1 MVKTKGKVFIADADQ
16 KTVVLVKDA
25 LKAQGYS
32 VYSAINGAKALE
44 TIIEQLPD
52 IIILGMQL
60 PIIDTEKLRDILS
73 ANPKT
78 DKLPLIFMGTHEQLN
93 SMIERGEKV
102 IEKPVRIDELIT
114 TVANIYQKRQ
124 KTIELSK
131 ANKEIE
137 GNLSQISLTDLLQ
150 IFSMNKKDGTITIY
164 SDKGSGFI
172 YLQDG
177 NIINATFDK
186 VEGVKAFYRLLS
198 IRNGKFE
205 FIPHRALT
213 PIRITSSTE
222 SLLMEGMRQ
231 MDEMKKHK
239 NLFPPLDATVKLK
252 KKLSELPKQV
262 RTITQEVLL
271 LLEFYNKVEDIV
283 DNCTFP
289 DYDVLRVLVALL
301 EKGIIEIVQQTAPKV
316 VEQQTNLLANE
327 EIYRLLEIVST
338 NKHTRLEL
346 HRGKIIVMSA
356 NYNALKFFI
365 NSINSMPKFTLNTSF
380 ALSNRDNNNII
391 LGEIGTLSLT
401 ELLTIELIAI
411 PPLPEY
417 GPLWMALS
425 NSAVGTIVLFD
436 KGSKEVLNSFLSTI
450 NSFKEAKYLPTVY
463 VFVTSNNIGPKTK
476 IESTLK
482 KLLSASDD
490 EPIFVLGNDVSET
503 FNVIPT
509 LLRKV
514 INP

>member
-1 MVKTKGKVFIADADQ
+1 MVKTKGKIFIADTDQ
-16 KTVVLVKDA
+16 KSLVLIKDA
-25 LKAQGYS
+25 LKTQGYT

-44 TIIEQLPD
+44 IIIEQLPD
-52 IIILGMQL
+52 IIILGMGL
-60 PIIDTEKLRDILS
+60 PIIDTEKLRDIIS
-73 ANPKT
+73 VNPKT
-78 DKLPLIFMGTHEQLN
+78 DKLALIFMGTAEQLS
-93 SMIERGEKV
+93 SMVERGEKV
-102 IEKPVRIDELIT
+102 ITKPFRIDELIA
-114 TVANIYQKRQ
+114 TVSNIYQKRR

-131 ANKEIE
+131 ENKEIE

-164 SDKGSGFI
+164 SDKGTGFI

-177 NIINATFDK
+177 NVVNATFEK

-198 IRNGKFE
+198 IKNGKFE
-205 FIPHRALT
+205 FIPHKALT
-213 PIRITSSTE
+213 PVRISSTTE

-231 MDEMKKHK
+231 IDEMKKNK
-239 NLFPPLDATVKLK
+239 NIFPPLDAVVKLK

-301 EKGIIEIVQQTAPKV
+301 EKGIIEIVKQAPPKLA
-316 VEQQTNLLANE
+316 EQQLPLLAND

-338 NKHTRLEL
+338 NKHTKLEL
-346 HRGKIIVMSA
+346 HRGKIIVMPA
-356 NYNALKFFI
+356 NYNSLKSFI
-365 NSINSMPKFTLNTSF
+365 NSINNMPKFTLNASF
-380 ALSNRDNNNII
+380 AMSNRDDVI

-401 ELLTIELIAI
+401 ELLSIELVAL
-411 PPLPEY
+411 PPLLEY

-425 NSAVGTIVLFD
+425 NSAVGTLVLFD
-436 KGSKEVLNSFLSTI
+436 KGSKAVLNSFLTALNKFRS
-450 NSFKEAKYLPTVY
+450 ARYLPTGY
-463 VFVTSNNIGPKTK
+463 IFVASNNTDSKTK
-476 IESTLK
+476 MEPALR
-482 KLLSASDD
+482 KLLSADKDD
-490 EPIFVLGNDVSET
+490 PIFVLGDDTSES
-503 FNVIPT
+503 FKIIPT

-514 INP
+514 INA